1 MRIPPKLTSIPSFIK
16 IGRKLWKLAHCIS
29 LGGVG
34 WLGWLGRSDFFHR
47 LISQADHQDKAPYK
61 ISTQYLEAFK
71 SYPIVKF
78 AWGHPTSIR
87 RTYIQHQPLANYS
100 PRRNLFR
107 SGQKVYS

>member
-1 MRIPPKLTSIPSFIK
+1 ME
-16 IGRKLWKLAHCIS
+16 W
-29 LGGVG
+29 
-34 WLGWLGRSDFFHR
+34 SDFFNR

-78 AWGHPTSIR
+78 ASGHPTDIR
-87 RTYIQHQPLANYS
+87 HPTSDIHATHIRHQPLANYS

-107 SGQKVYS
+107 RRQKEKENLHRTGVRFL